1 MERILKDS
9 SFNQIKPKI
18 NVLLKAKKQI
28 NGRKRLRHDDLTKKN
43 VAKILRNSV
52 IKIPFDSNFLIFSF
66 FNLKGQT
73 YISHSTNEFI
83 EGKEFCLISDC
94 CSKKCFEKFDEENQ
108 KEIFENFWLTANY
121 NKQNYLLYG
130 LMKRN

>member
-66 FNLKGQT
+66 F
-73 YISHSTNEFI
+73 
-83 EGKEFCLISDC
+83 LI
-94 CSKKCFEKFDEENQ
+94 
-108 KEIFENFWLTANY
+108 
-121 NKQNYLLYG
+121 
-130 LMKRN
+130 